1 MLLKVNI
8 SKIYGGN
15 VVENVAELKE
25 QLEVLRKKINEEITM
40 TNGIENT
47 SEKILKLSQ
56 ELDLLVLE
64 YQKILNK
71 D

>member
-8 SKIYGGN
+8 AQNYGG
-15 VVENVAELKE
+15 VAVENVAEIRE
-25 QLEVLRKKINEEITM
+25 QLEALRKKINEEITR
-40 TNGIENT
+40 TNGAENT